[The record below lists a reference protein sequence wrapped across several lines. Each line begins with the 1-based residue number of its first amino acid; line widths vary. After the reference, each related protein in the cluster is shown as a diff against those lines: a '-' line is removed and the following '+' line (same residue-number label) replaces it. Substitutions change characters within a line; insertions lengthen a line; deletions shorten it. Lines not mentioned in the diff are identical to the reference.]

1 MYRTEFEANL
11 SGFSCFKASANV
23 MASQKQEACRFP
35 IIKIMC
41 YALSVMVALA
51 VAKPVIF

>member
-11 SGFSCFKASANV
+11 SGFSCTKVNSKASK
-23 MASQKQEACRFP
+23 KQDACRFP
-35 IIKIMC
+35 IIKMLC
-41 YALSVMVALA
+41 YALAVMVVLA